1 MRIVMAYPGQKP
13 EVAKAKQ
20 VQNFS
25 AESVREWKDILCK
38 TSGDCK
44 GNIYTVVPYTAWK
57 MDYVYIYT
65 YNYITTTFSDC

>member
-44 GNIYTVVPYTAWK
+44 GNIYSCTLYS
-57 MDYVYIYT
+57 MEDGLCIYT